1 MNCCT
6 SCFTSS
12 YLTNIIQSNKE
23 KGDCSFC
30 GTENTNI
37 YLAKELLPF
46 FRNIFNLYKVDAS
59 SKLSIW
65 DAINDDFEIIE
76 TNCLANSES
85 LFKAIAQSEYAEF
98 SNLFENNVSQTS
110 KELLDIKSNE
120 VQSIWDRFK
129 AEIKH
134 KNRFHIS
141 RANLIDLDVLETFFN
156 SESFIKIIKKGRN
169 FYRCR
174 ISNKTGYENKD
185 MWNPPKKFASSGRA
199 NPKGISYLYLG
210 SRIETTFYESR
221 ASLFDYASVAE
232 FRLLE
237 DIKILDLRNPEYDI
251 ISWSEN
257 DSVELFL
264 IYGSFIQTLQ
274 EEISLPIR
282 KQDKDLD
289 YIPTQYISEY
299 IKSLG
304 FDGVE
309 YQSSLDKDGY
319 NLAVFNPEK
328 FECIETKVYDIN
340 SIKLNYTEIRTEK

>member
-1 MNCCT
+1 MNCCI

-30 GTENTNI
+30 NTKNTNV

-46 FRNIFNLYKVDAS
+46 FRNIFNLYKIDNN
-59 SKLSIW
+59 SKTSLW
-65 DAINDDFEIIE
+65 DAINKDFEIIKS
-76 TNCLANSES
+76 NCLTNSEP
-85 LFKAIAQSEYAEF
+85 LLKAIAQSEYEEF
-98 SNLFENNVSQTS
+98 SNLFENNVSRES
-110 KELLDIKSNE
+110 RELLDIKSNE

-141 RANLIDLDVLETFFN
+141 SANLIDLDVLKKFFD
-156 SESFIKIIKKGRN
+156 SESFTKIIKKGRS

-174 ISNKTGYENKD
+174 ISNNIAGYENKD
-185 MWNPPKKFASSGRA
+185 MWSPPKKFATSGRA
-199 NPKGISYLYLG
+199 NPKGISYLYLS
-210 SRIETTFYESR
+210 SRTETTFYESR

-232 FRLLE
+232 FRLKD

-251 ISWSEN
+251 ISWSE
-257 DSVELFL
+257 DDAVELFL

-309 YQSSLDKDGY
+309 YQSSLDKEGY
-319 NLAVFNPEK
+319 NLAVFNPDK
-328 FECIETKVYDIN
+328 FDCIETKVYDIN
-340 SIKLNYTEIRTEK
+340 NIRLDYKEVKNN

>member
-1 MNCCT
+1 
-6 SCFTSS
+6 
-12 YLTNIIQSNKE
+12 LTNIIQSNKE
-23 KGDCSFC
+23 KGNCNFC
-30 GTENTNI
+30 GAENTNV

-46 FRNIFNLYKVDAS
+46 FRNIFNLYKSDEN
-59 SKLSIW
+59 SKLSLW
-65 DAINDDFEIIE
+65 DSINKDFEIIE
-76 TNCLANSES
+76 SNCLKNSES
-85 LFKAIAQSEYAEF
+85 LFKAIAHSEYEEF
-98 SNLFENNVSQTS
+98 SSLFENNVSQES

-141 RANLIDLDVLETFFN
+141 KNNLIDLDNLKTFFK
-156 SESFIKIIKKGRN
+156 SESFIKNIKKGRN

-174 ISNKTGYENKD
+174 ISNKTGFENKD

-232 FRLLE
+232 FRLKD

-251 ISWSEN
+251 IPWSE
-257 DSVELFL
+257 DDIIDIFL

-309 YQSSLDKDGY
+309 YQSSLDSEGY

-340 SIKLNYTEIRTEK
+340 SIKLNYTEIKAEK

>member
-23 KGDCSFC
+23 KGNCNFC
-30 GTENTNI
+30 GTESINV

-46 FRNIFNLYKVDAS
+46 FRNIFNLYKADEN
-59 SKLSIW
+59 SKLSLW
-65 DAINDDFEIIE
+65 DAINKDFEIIE
-76 TNCLANSES
+76 SNCLKNSES
-85 LFKAIAQSEYAEF
+85 LFKAIAHSEYAEF
-98 SNLFENNVSQTS
+98 SSLFENNVSRES

-129 AEIKH
+129 SEIKY

-141 RANLIDLDVLETFFN
+141 KSNLINLEVLETFFN
-156 SESFIKIIKKGRN
+156 SESFIKIIKKGRS

-185 MWNPPKKFASSGRA
+185 MWNPQNKFATSGRA

-232 FRLLE
+232 FRLKD

-251 ISWSEN
+251 ISWSE
-257 DSVELFL
+257 DDIIDIFL
-264 IYGSFIQTLQ
+264 THASFIKTLQ

-309 YQSSLDKDGY
+309 YQSSLDNEGY
-319 NLAVFNPEK
+319 NLAIFNPDK

-340 SIKLNYTEIRTEK
+340 SIKLNYTEIKAEK

>member
-1 MNCCT
+1 
-6 SCFTSS
+6 
-12 YLTNIIQSNKE
+12 LTNIIQSNKE

-30 GTENTNI
+30 GTENTNV

-46 FRNIFNLYKVDAS
+46 FRNIFNLYKVDKN
-59 SKLSIW
+59 SKLSLW
-65 DAINDDFEIIE
+65 DSINKDFEIIE
-76 TNCLANSES
+76 KKCLANSES
-85 LFKAIAQSEYAEF
+85 LFKAISQSEYEEF
-98 SNLFENNVSQTS
+98 SNIFENNVYRES
-110 KELLDIKSNE
+110 KELLDIKSTE
-120 VQSIWDRFK
+120 IKSIWDRFK
-129 AEIKH
+129 EEIKY

-141 RANLIDLDVLETFFN
+141 KDNLIDLKVLETFFN
-156 SESFIKIIKKGRN
+156 GESFKKTIKKGRS

-174 ISNKTGYENKD
+174 ISNKTGFENKD
-185 MWNPPKKFASSGRA
+185 MWHPPKRFATSGRA

-232 FRLLE
+232 FRLKE
-237 DIKILDLRNPEYDI
+237 DVKILDLRNPEYDI
-251 ISWSEN
+251 IPWSEV
-257 DSVELFL
+257 DIIDIFL
-264 IYGSFIQTLQ
+264 TYANFIKTLQ

-299 IKSLG
+299 IKSLD

-309 YQSSLDKDGY
+309 YPSSLDKEGY
-319 NLAVFNPEK
+319 NLAVFNPDK

-340 SIKLNYTEIRTEK
+340 SIKLNYTEIKTEK

>member
-1 MNCCT
+1 MNCCAN
-6 SCFTSS
+6 CFTSS
-12 YLTNIIQSNKE
+12 YLTNIIQSNKK
-23 KGDCSFC
+23 KGNCNFC

-37 YLAKELLPF
+37 YPAEKLLDF
-46 FRNIFNLYKVDAS
+46 FRNIFNLYKADKN
-59 SKLSIW
+59 SKISLW
-65 DAINDDFEIIE
+65 DAINKDFEIIE
-76 TNCLANSES
+76 KNSLSSSQS
-85 LFKAIAQSEYAEF
+85 LFKAIAHSEYKEF
-98 SNLFENNVSQTS
+98 SNLFQNNVSQES
-110 KELLDIKSNE
+110 KDRLDIKSDE
-120 VQSIWDRFK
+120 VKSIWDRFK
-129 AEIKH
+129 TEIKH

-141 RANLIDLDVLETFFN
+141 KVNLIDLNVLETIFN
-156 SESFIKIIKKGRN
+156 SESFTKIIKKGN
-169 FYRCR
+169 SFYRCR

-185 MWNPPKKFASSGRA
+185 MWNPPKEFATSGRA

-232 FRLLE
+232 FRLKE

-299 IKSLG
+299 IKSIG

-309 YQSSLDKDGY
+309 YQSSLDNEGY
-319 NLAVFNPEK
+319 NLAVFNPDK
-328 FECIETKVYDIN
+328 FECIETKVYDIS
-340 SIKLNYTEIRTEK
+340 SIKFDYTEIKTKE

>member
-1 MNCCT
+1 MKL
-6 SCFTSS
+6 FEG
-12 YLTNIIQSNKE
+12 YDIRIDKINKTLNE
-23 KGDCSFC
+23 
-30 GTENTNI
+30 
-37 YLAKELLPF
+37 
-46 FRNIFNLYKVDAS
+46 
-59 SKLSIW
+59 
-65 DAINDDFEIIE
+65 FEIKD
-76 TNCLANSES
+76 L
-85 LFKAIAQSEYAEF
+85 
-98 SNLFENNVSQTS
+98 
-110 KELLDIKSNE
+110 NE

-141 RANLIDLDVLETFFN
+141 NTNLIDLKKLKTIFGN
-156 SESFIKIIKKGRN
+156 ESFIKTLKKGRS

-174 ISNKTGYENKD
+174 ISSKTGFTNDE
-185 MWNPPKKFASSGRA
+185 MGNPPNKFATSGRV

-232 FRLLE
+232 FRLK
-237 DIKILDLRNPEYDI
+237 DDVKVLDLRNIDYDI
-251 ISWSEN
+251 IPWAEN
-257 DSVELFL
+257 DNVQLFL
-264 IYGSFIQTLQ
+264 SHSPFLKTLQ

-309 YQSSLDKDGY
+309 YQSSLDSEGY

-340 SIKLNYTEIRTEK
+340 SIKLNYTEIKAEK

>member
-1 MNCCT
+1 M
-6 SCFTSS
+6 
-12 YLTNIIQSNKE
+12 TNIIQSNKE

-30 GTENTNI
+30 NTENTNV
-37 YLAKELLPF
+37 YLANKLLDF
-46 FRNIFNLYKVDAS
+46 FKNIFNLYKVDENS
-59 SKLSIW
+59 STSLWDSI
-65 DAINDDFEIIE
+65 NRDFEVIE
-76 TNCLANSES
+76 NNCISNSEK
-85 LFKAIAQSEYAEF
+85 LFKAIAKNEYTDF
-98 SNLFENNVSQTS
+98 SHLFENNVSRES
-110 KELLDIKSNE
+110 KDLLDTKSNE

-134 KNRFHIS
+134 ENRFHIS
-141 RANLIDLDVLETFFN
+141 SENLIDLNTLKTFFD
-156 SESFIKIIKKGRN
+156 SDSFIKIIKKGRC

-174 ISNKTGYENKD
+174 ISNKEGFSNDK
-185 MWNPPKKFASSGRA
+185 MGNPPNEFATSGRA

-232 FRLLE
+232 FRVKE

-251 ISWSEN
+251 IRWSEE
-257 DSVELFL
+257 DIIDMFL
-264 IYGSFIQTLQ
+264 TYANFIKTLQ

-304 FDGVE
+304 FDGIE

-319 NLAVFNPEK
+319 NLAIFNPDK
-328 FECIETKVYDIN
+328 FECIATKVYDIHN
-340 SIKLNYTEIRTEK
+340 IKLEYSEVKLKP

>member
-23 KGDCSFC
+23 KGDCDFC
-30 GTENTNI
+30 GTVNTNV

-46 FRNIFNLYKVDAS
+46 FRNIFNLYKADET
-59 SKLSIW
+59 SKLSLW
-65 DAINDDFEIIE
+65 DSINKDFEIIE
-76 TNCLANSES
+76 SNCLKNSES
-85 LFKAIAQSEYAEF
+85 LFKSIVQSEYAEY
-98 SNLFENNVSQTS
+98 SSLFENNVSQES

-141 RANLIDLDVLETFFN
+141 KSNLIDLDNLKTFFK
-156 SESFIKIIKKGRN
+156 SESFIKIIKKGRS

-174 ISNKTGYENKD
+174 ISNKTGFENKD

-232 FRLLE
+232 FRLKD

-251 ISWSEN
+251 IPWSE
-257 DSVELFL
+257 DDIIDIFL

-340 SIKLNYTEIRTEK
+340 NIKLDFTEVT